1 MQATTLRNR
10 LKAWWEGYDGQ
21 EYDAWL
27 AMRNGNRPAK
37 TKGKAETGRGS
48 LRKAGLRREAA
59 WKPERIDIANL
70 VWGEGYCG
78 PGGPQHVIDLVKL
91 LGLTPEMSVL
101 IIGGGL
107 GGPARVLAK
116 QFGCYVDS
124 VEQSKELVAAGS
136 EMSHVAGL
144 AKKAAID
151 HYDFGRCAPF
161 KRKYDAA
168 ISTEAMFCV
177 ENKPGV
183 LRAVQQSLKPCKLVV
198 LTDYVLDDDVD
209 LADPDIQDWMDNEPT
224 EIFPIRN
231 EEMATL
237 IEQAQFN
244 LRVKEDLTEAQR
256 AMVAKC
262 WAGAGEMAQ
271 QFLDRGE
278 QSRPLVD
285 TLLREATL
293 WSRRSSLLAK
303 QKVRVVRYLA
313 ERTWFD

>member
-1 MQATTLRNR
+1 MRATPLRNR

-27 AMRNGNRPAK
+27 ASRNGKKRATN
-37 TKGKAETGRGS
+37 GKANGGAS
-48 LRKAGLRREAA
+48 ALRKSALRREAA

-91 LGLTPEMSVL
+91 LGLTPEMSVV
-101 IIGGGL
+101 IVGGGL

-116 QFGCYVDS
+116 EFGCYVDA

-144 AKKAAID
+144 AKKAAIE

-161 KRKYDAA
+161 ARKYDAA

-183 LRAVQQSLKPCKLVV
+183 LKAVHQSLKPCKLFVV
-198 LTDYVLDDDVD
+198 TDYVLDDDAD
-209 LADPDIQDWMDNEPT
+209 PADPDIQDWLDNEPT
-224 EIFPIRN
+224 EIFAIKN

-244 LRVKEDLTEAQR
+244 LRVKEDQTEEQR
-256 AMVAKC
+256 SLIAKR
-262 WAGAGEMAQ
+262 WAGAGDMAQ
-271 QFLDRGE
+271 TLLDRGE
-278 QSRPLVD
+278 EGRPLVD
-285 TLLREATL
+285 MLLREATL

-303 QKVRVVRYLA
+303 GKVRVMRYLA